1 MTKDFF
7 LILSPL
13 IYHNS
18 MQNNNAKILDLAYE
32 AGAILLENGAE
43 ISRVEDT
50 IQRIAT
56 YYGVDDINVFVL
68 SNGIMATGN
77 NYARSKF
84 IPIKGS
90 SLDKVV
96 AVNQL
101 SRDVTNGECDIE
113 QLERRLHEIR
123 SMKAKPALE
132 QIIASALG
140 SGGFCII
147 FGGGFDD
154 CLISTIAGLLLWI
167 FILYVGNRHLSRIM
181 TNVVGGLLASFFCI
195 VMFKLGFGTH
205 LSNMIIGAVI
215 PLIPGVA
222 FTNGIRDLANEDYI
236 AGVTRLLDALLT
248 FFCIAL
254 GVALSFI
261 IDSAIYGQIQV
272 LDPMIASSDTA
283 AMYVQLPAAF
293 IATWTFAALFGVPR
307 KYYIDCGICGM
318 IGWLLYLILLR
329 HTNMSPAI
337 SAFFATALVALTSL
351 VQSIVRKCPVT
362 VFLISGIFP
371 LVPGAGI
378 FWTSYYMVSNDLYT
392 AMQTGLV
399 AIKVTIAIAAGI
411 LVVMEINSKNR
422 IGKLFLK
429 DKKRRR
435 TA

>member
-1 MTKDFF
+1 
-7 LILSPL
+7 
-13 IYHNS
+13 
-18 MQNNNAKILDLAYE
+18 MQDNNAKILNLAYE

-50 IQRIAT
+50 IQRIAK
-56 YYGVDDINVFVL
+56 YYGIEDVNVFVL
-68 SNGIMATGN
+68 SNGIMATGD

-101 SRDVTNGECDIE
+101 SRDVTKGKCDVG
-113 QLERRLHEIR
+113 QLERRLREIR
-123 SMKAKPALE
+123 AMKPKPAFE
-132 QIIASALG
+132 QVVASALG
-140 SGGFCII
+140 SAAFCII

-154 CLISTIAGLLLWI
+154 SLIATIAGLLLWI
-167 FILYVGNRHLSRIM
+167 FMLFVGRHHLSRIM
-181 TNVVGGLLASFFCI
+181 SNVLGGLLASLFCI

-205 LSNMIIGAVI
+205 LSNMIIGSVI

-261 IDSAIYGQIQV
+261 IDSLIYGQMQI
-272 LDPMIASSDTA
+272 LDPLAAALETTA
-283 AMYVQLPAAF
+283 LYVQLPAAF
-293 IATWTFAALFGVPR
+293 IGTWAFAVLFGVPR
-307 KYYIDCGICGM
+307 KYYIDCGLCGM
-318 IGWLLYLILLR
+318 LGWLLYLVLLR
-329 HTNMSPAI
+329 HSTLSPTI
-337 SAFFATALVALTSL
+337 VVFFATTLVAFTALI
-351 VQSIVRKCPVT
+351 QSIIRRCPVT

-378 FWTSYYMVSNDLYT
+378 FWTSYHLVSNDLY
-392 AMQTGLV
+392 AALQTGVV
-399 AIKVTIAIAAGI
+399 AIKATIAIALGI
-411 LVVMEINSKNR
+411 LFVMEINSRNR
-422 IGKLFLK
+422 IRKLFV
-429 DKKRRR
+429 RS
-435 TA
+435 

>member
-1 MTKDFF
+1 MRND
-7 LILSPL
+7 
-13 IYHNS
+13 
-18 MQNNNAKILDLAYE
+18 NAKILDLAYE

-50 IQRIAT
+50 IQRIAN

-101 SRDVTNGECDIE
+101 SRDVTNGKCDVA
-113 QLERRLHEIR
+113 QLELRLREIR
-123 SMKAKPALE
+123 AMKTKSALE
-132 QIIASALG
+132 QIISSALG
-140 SGGFCII
+140 SAGFCII

-167 FILYVGNRHLSRIM
+167 FILYIGNRHLSRVM

-195 VMFKLGFGTH
+195 AMFQFGFGTH

-261 IDSAIYGQIQV
+261 IDAAIYGQMQV
-272 LDPMIASSDTA
+272 LDPLAASSDTA
-283 AMYVQLPAAF
+283 PLYVQLPAAF
-293 IATWTFAALFGVPR
+293 IATWAFAALFGVPR
-307 KYYIDCGICGM
+307 KYYINCGICGM
-318 IGWLLYLILLR
+318 LGWLLYLILLR
-329 HTNMSPAI
+329 HTNMSPTIA
-337 SAFFATALVALTSL
+337 AFFSATLIALTALI
-351 VQSIVRKCPVT
+351 QSIIRRCPVT

-378 FWTSYYMVSNDLYT
+378 FWTSYYLVSNDLYT

-399 AIKVTIAIAAGI
+399 AIKSTIAIAGGI
-411 LVVMEINSKNR
+411 LLLMEINSKNR
-422 IGKLFLK
+422 IGKFFLK
-429 DKKRRR
+429 RQKKDEG
-435 TA
+435 